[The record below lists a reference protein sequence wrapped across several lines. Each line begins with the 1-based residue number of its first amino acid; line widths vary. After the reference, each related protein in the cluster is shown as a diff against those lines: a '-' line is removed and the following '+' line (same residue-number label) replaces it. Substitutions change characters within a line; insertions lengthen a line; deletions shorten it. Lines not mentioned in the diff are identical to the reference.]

1 MNNSN
6 INKVV
11 KLSVLAGLI
20 AASFGA
26 SAADRV
32 DLKQFSEAKVSD
44 AKKNPIAAFNST
56 KSKIKASQFLGL
68 SDSDMREVSS
78 QKYKNGKTVTRYQQL
93 HRGIPVWG
101 EKIVD
106 HENDDPAVD
115 DNVSMANRMHGSM
128 LQNIDKDISSTT
140 PFYTSDRA
148 LKLAKDHSRAG
159 RTSNEQVKLFVKA
172 DSNDNAKL
180 VYVTSFVTQDAKGN
194 PSRPHYILDA
204 NTGAIISQWEGI
216 TFADGSGPGGNQRIG
231 QYTYGPAGSGSTYG
245 PLNVTSTC
253 QMSSPNVDT
262 YNMNGATSGSGTLFQ
277 FACPTNTFKS
287 INGAYSP
294 LNDGH
299 FFGNVVFNM
308 YQAWLGLRPIA
319 AKLQMRIHYGTNYEN
334 AFWDGT
340 AMSYGDGGTTFHPL
354 VSLGVTAHEV
364 SHGFTEQNSALVYSG
379 MSGGMNEAFSDMA
392 GEAAVWYMRGTGT
405 FMVGDDIK
413 KVSGAMRYMYNPELD
428 GRSIGHASKFTSTM
442 DVHLSSGVFNKAFYL
457 LATSSGW
464 TVRKAFEIMAD
475 ANRLYWTASS
485 TFNQGA
491 CGVEKAAINRGYAVA
506 DVTAAFTAVGVTGGC
521 GGTTPPPSGSTLTKD
536 VAVSF
541 SAATGQSATY
551 TFVVPTGSTN
561 LSFKM
566 TGGTGDGDLY
576 TKLGSAPTT
585 SSYLAKSDGSTNAET
600 IAIAAPTAG
609 TYYLLA
615 NAYATVNGASIVATY
630 QAAGTGGNVLVSGV
644 GQSISLA
651 KSASKL
657 YSIVVPTGKT
667 SLTFTLSGGTGDG
680 DIYARMTTAPTT
692 SSYTKKSDG
701 STNSETISFAS
712 PAAGT
717 YYVLVNAY
725 AAVSGA
731 TVKATVQ

>member
-1 MNNSN
+1 MNNSK

-32 DLKQFSEAKVSD
+32 DLKQFSETKASD

-56 KSKIKASQFLGL
+56 KQKIKASQFLGL
-68 SDSDMREVSS
+68 SDSDIREVSS
-78 QKYKNGKTVTRYQQL
+78 QKYKNGKTVTRFQQL

-101 EKIVD
+101 ENIVD
-106 HENDDPAVD
+106 HENDDPTMD
-115 DNVSMANRMHGSM
+115 DDESMANRMHGSM
-128 LQNIDKDISSTT
+128 LQNIDRDIASTT

-148 LKLAKDHSRAG
+148 LKLAKDHSRASN
-159 RTSNEQVKLFVKA
+159 TSNEQVKLFVKA
-172 DSNDNAKL
+172 DDNNKAKL
-180 VYVTSFVTQDAKGN
+180 VYITSFLTKDSKGN

-262 YNMNGATSGSGTLFQ
+262 YNMNGATSGSGTLFK
-277 FACPTNTFKS
+277 FTCPTNTYKS

-308 YQAWLGLRPIA
+308 YQDWLGLRPIA

-334 AFWDGT
+334 AFWDGV

-364 SHGFTEQNSALVYSG
+364 SHGFTEQNSGLVYSG

-392 GEAAVWYMRGTGT
+392 GEAATWYMRGTGT

-457 LATSSGW
+457 LSTTSGW
-464 TVRKAFEIMAD
+464 TVRKAFEVMAD

-491 CGVEKAAINRGYAVA
+491 CGVEKAAINRGYPVA
-506 DVTAAFTAVGVTGGC
+506 DVTAAFTAVGVSGGC
-521 GGTTPPPSGSTLTKD
+521 GGTTPPPSGSSLTKD

-541 SAATGQSATY
+541 AAATGQTATY
-551 TFVVPTGSTN
+551 TFVVPTGATN

-566 TGGTGDGDLY
+566 SGGTGDGDIY

-585 SSYLAKSDGSTNAET
+585 TSYLAKSDGSTNAET

-615 NAYATVNGASIVATY
+615 KAYATVNGASIVATY
-630 QAAGTGGNVLVSGV
+630 QTGGTSGNVLVSGV

-651 KSASKL
+651 KNATKL
-657 YSIVVPTGKT
+657 YSIVVPSGK
-667 SLTFTLSGGTGDG
+667 SNLTFTLSGGTGDG

-717 YYVLVNAY
+717 YYILVNAY